1 MVEKYQS
8 RGPQLDTD
16 LCVTKFGNNRFN
28 MVIGAALRAKEIK
41 RNNRESERF
50 EHTHPVM
57 TALLEVQ
64 EGKVGVEILDKLRKK
79 K

>member
-1 MVEKYQS
+1 MAEKYQS

-16 LCVTKFGNNRFN
+16 LCVKNFGDNRFS

-41 RNNRESERF
+41 RNNKESDRF

-64 EGKVGVEILDKLRKK
+64 DGKLGVEILDKLRKK

>member
-1 MVEKYQS
+1 MAEKFQS

-16 LCVTKFGNNRFN
+16 VCVANFGNNRFN
-28 MVIGAALRAKEIK
+28 MIIGAALRAKEIK
-41 RNNRESERF
+41 RNNKESDKF
-50 EHTHPVM
+50 EHTHPIM

>member
-1 MVEKYQS
+1 MKSKFDS
-8 RGPQLDTD
+8 RGPSLDTD
-16 LCVTKFGNNRFN
+16 LCVANFGNNRFN

-41 RNNRESERF
+41 RNNRESDRF

-57 TALLEVQ
+57 TALLEIQ
-64 EGKVGVEILDKLRKK
+64 NGTLGPEILDKLRKK

>member
-1 MVEKYQS
+1 MAEKFQS

-16 LCVTKFGNNRFN
+16 VCVANFGNNRFN
-28 MVIGAALRAKEIK
+28 MIIGAALRAKEIK
-41 RNNRESERF
+41 RNNKESDKF
-50 EHTHPVM
+50 EHTHPIM

-64 EGKVGVEILDKLRKK
+64 EVKVVVEILDKLRKK